1 MAAHIDATVAEAIKQ
16 QRLAASSEAIVS
28 EAQLE
33 ALQIRLDA
41 LHSAQLLE
49 VRCGER
55 RNDFPCFGY
64 LYPESVVA
72 NHRFFCR
79 NTPKQA
85 PCYAGR

>member
-16 QRLAASSEAIVS
+16 QRLAASGEAIVS

-49 VRCGER
+49 VRR
-55 RNDFPCFGY
+55 
-64 LYPESVVA
+64 
-72 NHRFFCR
+72 
-79 NTPKQA
+79 
-85 PCYAGR
+85 

>member
-16 QRLAASSEAIVS
+16 QRLAASGEAIVS

-49 VRCGER
+49 VRRKTEG
-55 RNDFPCFGY
+55 FSTLCFG
-64 LYPESVVA
+64 
-72 NHRFFCR
+72 
-79 NTPKQA
+79 
-85 PCYAGR
+85 

>member
-16 QRLAASSEAIVS
+16 QRLAASGEAIVS

-55 RNDFPCFGY
+55 RKDFQ
-64 LYPESVVA
+64 LSVLV
-72 NHRFFCR
+72 RFVPSLSWQIIVSFIGTIP
-79 NTPKQA
+79 N
-85 PCYAGR
+85 